1 MRWGVSGC
9 NGGIV
14 SCGEIWREVASGE
27 GRDGEATAAR
37 WGKGQSQKPHAQNR
51 RMGHPAKTP
60 TRYIGAGDIVLG
72 AKLRY

>member
-9 NGGIV
+9 NGASV
-14 SCGEIWREVASGE
+14 SCGEVLREAAS
-27 GRDGEATAAR
+27 
-37 WGKGQSQKPHAQNR
+37 
-51 RMGHPAKTP
+51 MGHPAKTP